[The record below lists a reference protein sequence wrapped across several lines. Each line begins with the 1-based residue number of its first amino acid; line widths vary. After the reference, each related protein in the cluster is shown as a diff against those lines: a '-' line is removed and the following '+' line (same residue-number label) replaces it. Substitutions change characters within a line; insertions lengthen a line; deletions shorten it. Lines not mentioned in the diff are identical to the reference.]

1 MERERDR
8 LIKRENV
15 RVCVPRYL
23 QIGKGSLNELPEI
36 IKILGSIKSLLI
48 VTDKQ
53 MVAFGYVKRLQEVL
67 SKAGLKSDV
76 FDDTVP
82 DPTDT
87 VVLKGIQ
94 FLEKCKNDA
103 VIGFGGGS
111 PMDTAK
117 AIAAMAKFSKKIQDY
132 KPPSMFDKKGLP
144 IIAIPTTA
152 GTGSEVTHHAVII
165 DSNNNE
171 KISCRGEGF
180 VPIVAIVDYDLT
192 LSKPRRLTID
202 SAIDTLTH
210 GIEAYVSKKATLFS
224 DRMALDTIRLVMK
237 NIYVVDKNPKDLKAR
252 EGLMLA
258 ATLGGLAFS
267 NASICLVH
275 GMSRPLGSNFKV
287 PHGLSNAML
296 LPTITEFS
304 INHAK
309 SRYADC
315 SRAGEFALLQDSD
328 DVACDKLIKGL
339 YKINKDFEVPSM
351 KDFGINQRNFEEELK
366 NMATD
371 AENSGAPNLNPRVP
385 SVNEMV
391 DLYGQAWRVS

>member
-1 MERERDR
+1 MLKRD
-8 LIKRENV
+8 NV

-36 IKILGSIKSLLI
+36 VKILEPIKSFLI

-53 MVAFGYVKRLQEVL
+53 MVEFGYVKKLQEIL
-67 SKAGLKSDV
+67 SKAGLKSNV

-87 VVLKGIQ
+87 VVLSGIS
-94 FLEKCKNDA
+94 FLEKYKNEA

-111 PMDTAK
+111 PIDTAK
-117 AIAAMAKFSKKIQDY
+117 AIAAMAKNSKNIQDY
-132 KPPSMFDKKGLP
+132 KPPSTFDKKGLP

-165 DSNNNE
+165 DSKNYE

-180 VPIVAIVDYDLT
+180 VPTCAIVDYDLT

-224 DRMALDTIRLVMK
+224 DRMALDTIRLVTQ
-237 NIYVVDKNPKDLKAR
+237 NIYAVDKNPKDLKAR

-304 INHAK
+304 IDHAK
-309 SRYADC
+309 SRYAEC
-315 SRAGEFALLQDSD
+315 SRAGNFALTNDND
-328 DVACDKLIKGL
+328 NIACEKLIKGL
-339 YKINKDFEVPSM
+339 YKINSDFDVPSM
-351 KDFGINQRNFEEELK
+351 KTFGINEKNFEEKLE

-371 AENSGAPNLNPRVP
+371 AEISGAPNLNPRVP
-385 SVNEMV
+385 SVKEMI
-391 DLYGQAWRVS
+391 DLYGQAWRTF

>member
-1 MERERDR
+1 M
-8 LIKRENV
+8 IKRDNV
-15 RVCVPRYL
+15 RVCVPRYM
-23 QIGKGSLNELPEI
+23 QIGKGSLSQLPEI
-36 IKILGSIKSLLI
+36 LNIIGSVKSPLI

-53 MVAFGYVKRLQEVL
+53 MVKFGYVKKLQEIL
-67 SKAGLKSDV
+67 LKAGIKSSV
-76 FDDTVP
+76 FDDTIP
-82 DPTDT
+82 DPTDS
-87 VVLKGIQ
+87 VVLNGIDI
-94 FLEKCKNDA
+94 LKKNKNDA

-111 PMDTAK
+111 PIDTAK
-117 AIAAMAKFSKKIQDY
+117 AIAVLSQYSKNIQDY
-132 KPPSMFDKKGLP
+132 KPPSTFDKKGLP

-165 DSNNNE
+165 DTKSNNFE

-180 VPIVAIVDYDLT
+180 VPIVSIVDYELT

-210 GIEAYVSKKATLFS
+210 GIEAYVSKKATMFS
-224 DRMALDTIRLVMK
+224 DRMALDTIRLVK
-237 NIYVVDKNPKDLKAR
+237 ENIYAVDKDPKDLKAR

-304 INHAK
+304 IDHAK

-315 SRAGEFALLQDSD
+315 SRAGNFALPD
-328 DVACDKLIKGL
+328 DDDNTACEKLIKGL
-339 YKINKDFEVPSM
+339 YKLNNDFDVPSM
-351 KDFGINQRNFEEELK
+351 KTFGIDEKNFESQLE

-371 AENSGAPNLNPRVP
+371 AEISGAPGLNPRVP
-385 SVNEMV
+385 SIKEMIN
-391 DLYGQAWRVS
+391 LYGEAWRAF

>member
-1 MERERDR
+1 M
-8 LIKRENV
+8 
-15 RVCVPRYL
+15 
-23 QIGKGSLNELPEI
+23 QIGKGSLNQLPEI
-36 IKILGSIKSLLI
+36 LSIIGSVKSLLI

-53 MVAFGYVKRLQEVL
+53 MVKFGYVKKLQEIL
-67 SKAGLKSDV
+67 SKAGLKSNV
-76 FDDTVP
+76 FDDTIP

-87 VVLKGIQ
+87 VVLNGVDILK
-94 FLEKCKNDA
+94 KNKNDA

-111 PMDTAK
+111 PIDTAK
-117 AIAAMAKFSKKIQDY
+117 AIAVLSQYSKNIQDY
-132 KPPSMFDKKGLP
+132 KPPSTFDKKGLP

-152 GTGSEVTHHAVII
+152 GTGSEVTHHSVII
-165 DSNNNE
+165 DTKSNNFE

-180 VPIVAIVDYDLT
+180 VPIVSIIDYELT

-224 DRMALDTIRLVMK
+224 DRMALDTIRLVQE
-237 NIYVVDKNPKDLKAR
+237 NIYAVDKDPKDLKAR

-304 INHAK
+304 IDHAK
-309 SRYADC
+309 NRYADC
-315 SRAGEFALLQDSD
+315 SRAGNFAAPD
-328 DVACDKLIKGL
+328 DDDNTACEKLIKGL
-339 YKINKDFEVPSM
+339 YKINNDFDVPSM
-351 KDFGINQRNFEEELK
+351 KGFGINEKNFEEELE

-371 AENSGAPNLNPRVP
+371 AEVSGAPNLNPRVP
-385 SVNEMV
+385 SVSEMV
-391 DLYGQAWRVS
+391 DLYGKAWRAF

>member
-1 MERERDR
+1 M
-8 LIKRENV
+8 IKRENV
-15 RVCVPRYL
+15 RVCIPRYL

-53 MVAFGYVKRLQEVL
+53 MVAFGYVKKLQEVL
-67 SKAGLKSDV
+67 SKAGLSSDV

-87 VVLKGIQ
+87 VVLNGIK

-111 PMDTAK
+111 PIDTAK

-152 GTGSEVTHHAVII
+152 GTGSEVTHHAVVI
-165 DSNNNE
+165 DSKNNE

-224 DRMALDTIRLVMK
+224 DRTALDTIRLVTQ
-237 NIYVVDKNPKDLKAR
+237 NIYAVDKNPKDLKAR

-304 INHAK
+304 IDHAK
-309 SRYADC
+309 NRYADC
-315 SRAGEFALLQDSD
+315 SRAGEFALPEDSNE
-328 DVACDKLIKGL
+328 VACDKLIKGL

-351 KDFGINQRNFEEELK
+351 KNFGINQKNFEEELE

-371 AENSGAPNLNPRVP
+371 AKNSGAPNLNPRVP
-385 SVNEMV
+385 SVNDMI
-391 DLYGQAWRVS
+391 DLYGQAWRAF

>member
-1 MERERDR
+1 M
-8 LIKRENV
+8 IKRDNV
-15 RVCVPRYL
+15 RVCVPRYM
-23 QIGKGSLNELPEI
+23 QIGKGSLNQLPEI
-36 IKILGSIKSLLI
+36 LKIIGSVKSPLI

-53 MVAFGYVKRLQEVL
+53 MVKFGYVKKLQEIL
-67 SKAGLKSDV
+67 LEAGFKSSV
-76 FDDTVP
+76 FDDTIP

-87 VVLKGIQ
+87 VVLNGIDV
-94 FLEKCKNDA
+94 LKKNKNDA

-111 PMDTAK
+111 PIDTAK
-117 AIAAMAKFSKKIQDY
+117 AIAVLSQYSKNIQDY
-132 KPPSMFDKKGLP
+132 KPPSTFDKKGLP

-152 GTGSEVTHHAVII
+152 GTGSEVTHHSVII
-165 DSNNNE
+165 DTKSNNFE

-180 VPIVAIVDYDLT
+180 VPIVSIVDYELT

-210 GIEAYVSKKATLFS
+210 GIEAYVSKKATMFS
-224 DRMALDTIRLVMK
+224 DRMALDTIRLVK
-237 NIYVVDKNPKDLKAR
+237 ENIYAVDKDPKDLKAR

-304 INHAK
+304 IDHAK
-309 SRYADC
+309 DRYADC
-315 SRAGEFALLQDSD
+315 SRAGNFALPD
-328 DVACDKLIKGL
+328 DKDDIACEKLIKGL
-339 YKINKDFEVPSM
+339 YKINNDFDVPSM
-351 KDFGINQRNFEEELK
+351 KTFGIDEKNFEEELE

-371 AENSGAPNLNPRVP
+371 AEVSGAPNLNPRVP
-385 SVNEMV
+385 TVNEMV
-391 DLYGQAWRVS
+391 DLYGKAWRAF

>member
-1 MERERDR
+1 M
-8 LIKRENV
+8 IKRDNV
-15 RVCVPRYL
+15 RVCVPRYM
-23 QIGKGSLNELPEI
+23 QIGKGSLSQLPEI
-36 IKILGSIKSLLI
+36 LSIIGSIKSLLI

-53 MVAFGYVKRLQEVL
+53 MVKFGYVKKLQEIL
-67 SKAGLKSDV
+67 SKAGFKSNI
-76 FDDTVP
+76 FDDTIP

-87 VVLKGIQ
+87 VVLNGVDVLK
-94 FLEKCKNDA
+94 KNKNDA

-111 PMDTAK
+111 PIDTAK
-117 AIAAMAKFSKKIQDY
+117 AIAVLSQYSKNIQDY
-132 KPPSMFDKKGLP
+132 KPPSTFDKKGLP

-152 GTGSEVTHHAVII
+152 GTGSEVTHHSVII
-165 DSNNNE
+165 DTKSNNFE

-180 VPIVAIVDYDLT
+180 VPIVSIIDYELT

-224 DRMALDTIRLVMK
+224 DRMALDTIRLVK
-237 NIYVVDKNPKDLKAR
+237 ENIYPVDKDPKNLKAR

-304 INHAK
+304 IDHAK
-309 SRYADC
+309 NRYADC
-315 SRAGEFALLQDSD
+315 SRAGNFAAPEDND
-328 DVACDKLIKGL
+328 DIACEKLIKGL
-339 YKINKDFEVPSM
+339 YKINNDFDVPSM
-351 KDFGINQRNFEEELK
+351 KKFGINEKNFEEELE

-371 AENSGAPNLNPRVP
+371 AEVSGAPNLNPRVP
-385 SVNEMV
+385 TVNEMV
-391 DLYGQAWRVS
+391 DLYGKAWRAF

>member
-1 MERERDR
+1 M
-8 LIKRENV
+8 IKRDNV
-15 RVCVPRYL
+15 RVCVPRYM
-23 QIGKGSLNELPEI
+23 QIGKGSLSQLPEI
-36 IKILGSIKSLLI
+36 LSIIGSVKSPLI

-53 MVAFGYVKRLQEVL
+53 MVKFGYVKKLQEIL
-67 SKAGLKSDV
+67 LKAGLKSSV
-76 FDDTVP
+76 FDDTIP

-87 VVLKGIQ
+87 VVLNGIDI
-94 FLEKCKNDA
+94 LKKNKNDA

-111 PMDTAK
+111 PIDTAK
-117 AIAAMAKFSKKIQDY
+117 AIAVLSQYSKNIQDY
-132 KPPSMFDKKGLP
+132 KPPSTFDKKGLP

-152 GTGSEVTHHAVII
+152 GTGSEVTHHSVII
-165 DSNNNE
+165 DTRSNNFE

-180 VPIVAIVDYDLT
+180 VPIVSIVDYELT

-210 GIEAYVSKKATLFS
+210 GIEAYVSKKATMFS
-224 DRMALDTIRLVMK
+224 DRMALDTIRLVQE
-237 NIYVVDKNPKDLKAR
+237 NIYAVDKDPKDLKAR

-304 INHAK
+304 IDHAK

-315 SRAGEFALLQDSD
+315 SRAGNFALSND
-328 DVACDKLIKGL
+328 DDDIACKKLIKGL
-339 YKINKDFEVPSM
+339 YEINNDFDVPSM
-351 KDFGINQRNFEEELK
+351 KTFGIDEKNFEEELE

-371 AENSGAPNLNPRVP
+371 AEVSGAPNLNPRVP
-385 SVNEMV
+385 TVNEMV
-391 DLYGQAWRVS
+391 DLYGKAWRAF

>member
-1 MERERDR
+1 MSKRD
-8 LIKRENV
+8 NV
-15 RVCVPRYL
+15 RVCVPRYM
-23 QIGKGSLNELPEI
+23 QIGKGSLSQLPEI
-36 IKILGSIKSLLI
+36 LNIIGSVKSPLI

-53 MVAFGYVKRLQEVL
+53 MVKFGYVKKLQEIL
-67 SKAGLKSDV
+67 LKAGIKSSV
-76 FDDTVP
+76 FDDTIP

-87 VVLKGIQ
+87 VVLNGIDI
-94 FLEKCKNDA
+94 LKKNKNDA

-111 PMDTAK
+111 PIDTAK
-117 AIAAMAKFSKKIQDY
+117 AIAVLSQYSKNIQDY
-132 KPPSMFDKKGLP
+132 KPPSTFDKKGLP

-152 GTGSEVTHHAVII
+152 GTGSEVTHHSVII
-165 DSNNNE
+165 DTKSNNFE

-180 VPIVAIVDYDLT
+180 VPIVSIVDYELT

-210 GIEAYVSKKATLFS
+210 GIEAYVSKKATMFS
-224 DRMALDTIRLVMK
+224 DRMALDTIRLVQE
-237 NIYVVDKNPKDLKAR
+237 NIYAVDKDPKDLKAR

-304 INHAK
+304 IDHAK

-315 SRAGEFALLQDSD
+315 SRAGNFALPD
-328 DVACDKLIKGL
+328 DKDDIACEKLIKGL
-339 YKINKDFEVPSM
+339 YKINNDFDVPSM
-351 KDFGINQRNFEEELK
+351 KTFGIDEKNFEEELE

-371 AENSGAPNLNPRVP
+371 AEVSGAPNLNPRVP
-385 SVNEMV
+385 TVNEMV
-391 DLYGQAWRVS
+391 DLYGKAWRAF

>member
-1 MERERDR
+1 MERERGR

-15 RVCVPRYL
+15 RVCIPRYL

-53 MVAFGYVKRLQEVL
+53 MVAFGYVKKLQEVL

-87 VVLKGIQ
+87 VVLKGIE

-117 AIAAMAKFSKKIQDY
+117 AIAAMANYSKNIQDY

-144 IIAIPTTA
+144 IIAI
-152 GTGSEVTHHAVII
+152 HHAVII
-165 DSNNNE
+165 DSNNSE

-237 NIYVVDKNPKDLKAR
+237 NIYAVDKDPKDLKAR

-296 LPTITEFS
+296 LPDITKFS

-315 SRAGEFALLQDSD
+315 SRAGEFALPEDSD
-328 DVACDKLIKGL
+328 DVACEKLIKGL

-351 KDFGINQRNFEEELK
+351 KDFGINEKNFEDELK

-385 SVNEMV
+385 SVNEMI
-391 DLYGQAWRVS
+391 DLYRQAWRTS

>member
-1 MERERDR
+1 M
-8 LIKRENV
+8 IKRDNV
-15 RVCVPRYL
+15 RICVPRYM
-23 QIGKGSLNELPEI
+23 QIGKGSLNQLPEI
-36 IKILGSIKSLLI
+36 IKTLDSIKSFLI

-53 MVAFGYVKRLQEVL
+53 MVEFGYVKKLQDIL
-67 SKAGLKSDV
+67 SKAGLNSDV

-87 VVLKGIQ
+87 VVLNGIN
-94 FLEKCKNDA
+94 FLEKFNNEA

-111 PMDTAK
+111 PIDTAK
-117 AIAAMAKFSKKIQDY
+117 AIAAMAKHSKNIQDY
-132 KPPSMFDKKGLP
+132 KPPSTFDKQGLP

-165 DSNNNE
+165 DSKNNE

-180 VPIVAIVDYDLT
+180 VPTCAIVDYDLT

-224 DRMALDTIRLVMK
+224 DRMALDTIRLVTQ
-237 NIYVVDKNPKDLKAR
+237 NIYAVDKDPKDLKAR

-304 INHAK
+304 TDHAK

-315 SRAGEFALLQDSD
+315 SRAGNFASPNDDDDS
-328 DVACDKLIKGL
+328 ACEKLIKGL
-339 YKINKDFEVPSM
+339 YKMNKDFDVPSM
-351 KDFGINQRNFEEELK
+351 KKFGINEKNFEEKLE

-371 AENSGAPNLNPRVP
+371 AEVSGAPNLNPRVP
-385 SVNEMV
+385 SVKEMI
-391 DLYGQAWRVS
+391 DLYGQAWRAF

>member
-1 MERERDR
+1 
-8 LIKRENV
+8 LVKRENV

-53 MVAFGYVKRLQEVL
+53 MVAFGYVKKLQEVL
-67 SKAGLKSDV
+67 RKAGLKSDV

-87 VVLKGIQ
+87 VVLNGIK
-94 FLEKCKNDA
+94 FLEKNKNNA

-111 PMDTAK
+111 PIDTAK
-117 AIAAMAKFSKKIQDY
+117 AIAAMADHSKNIQDY

-165 DSNNNE
+165 DAKNNE

-224 DRMALDTIRLVMK
+224 DRMALDTIRLVSQ
-237 NIYVVDKNPKDLKAR
+237 NIYAVDKNPKDLKAR

-304 INHAK
+304 IDHAK

-315 SRAGEFALLQDSD
+315 SRAGDFALPSDND
-328 DVACDKLIKGL
+328 DVASDKLIKGL

-351 KDFGINQRNFEEELK
+351 QNFGINQKNFEEELE

-385 SVNEMV
+385 SVNDMIN
-391 DLYGQAWRVS
+391 LYGQAWRAF

>member
-1 MERERDR
+1 M
-8 LIKRENV
+8 IKRDNV
-15 RVCVPRYL
+15 RICVPRYM
-23 QIGKGSLNELPEI
+23 QIGKGSLNQLPEI
-36 IKILGSIKSLLI
+36 IKTLEPIKSFLI

-53 MVAFGYVKRLQEVL
+53 MVEFGYVKRLQDIL
-67 SKAGLKSDV
+67 NTAGLKSNV

-82 DPTDT
+82 APTDT
-87 VVLKGIQ
+87 VVLNGIN
-94 FLEKCKNDA
+94 FLEKFENEA

-111 PMDTAK
+111 PIDTAK
-117 AIAAMAKFSKKIQDY
+117 AIAAMAKHSKNIQDY
-132 KPPSMFDKKGLP
+132 KPPSTFDKQGLP

-165 DSNNNE
+165 DSKNNE

-180 VPIVAIVDYDLT
+180 VPTCAIVDYDLT

-210 GIEAYVSKKATLFS
+210 GIEAYISKKATLFS
-224 DRMALDTIRLVMK
+224 DRMALDTIRLVTQ
-237 NIYVVDKNPKDLKAR
+237 NIYAVDKDPKDLKAR

-296 LPTITEFS
+296 LPTVTEFS
-304 INHAK
+304 IDHAK

-315 SRAGEFALLQDSD
+315 SRAGNFASLED
-328 DVACDKLIKGL
+328 DDNTACEKLIKGL
-339 YKINKDFEVPSM
+339 YKLNNDFDVPSM
-351 KDFGINQRNFEEELK
+351 KTFGIDEKNFEDQLE

-371 AENSGAPNLNPRVP
+371 AEISGAPGLNPRVP
-385 SVNEMV
+385 SIKEMIN
-391 DLYGQAWRVS
+391 LYGEAWRAF

>member
-1 MERERDR
+1 M
-8 LIKRENV
+8 
-15 RVCVPRYL
+15 
-23 QIGKGSLNELPEI
+23 QIGKGSLSQLPEI
-36 IKILGSIKSLLI
+36 LNIIGSVKSPLI

-53 MVAFGYVKRLQEVL
+53 MVKFGYVKKLQEIL
-67 SKAGLKSDV
+67 LKAGIKSSV
-76 FDDTVP
+76 FDDTIP
-82 DPTDT
+82 DPTDS
-87 VVLKGIQ
+87 VVLNGIDI
-94 FLEKCKNDA
+94 LKKNKNDA

-111 PMDTAK
+111 PIDTAK
-117 AIAAMAKFSKKIQDY
+117 AIAVLSQYSKNIQDY
-132 KPPSMFDKKGLP
+132 KPPSTFDKKGLP

-165 DSNNNE
+165 DTKSNNFE

-180 VPIVAIVDYDLT
+180 VPIVSIVDYELT

-210 GIEAYVSKKATLFS
+210 GIEAYVSKKATMFS
-224 DRMALDTIRLVMK
+224 DRMALDTIRLVK
-237 NIYVVDKNPKDLKAR
+237 ENIYAVDKDPKDLKAR

-304 INHAK
+304 VDHAK

-315 SRAGEFALLQDSD
+315 SRAGNFALPD
-328 DVACDKLIKGL
+328 DDDNTACEKLIKGL
-339 YKINKDFEVPSM
+339 YKLNNDFDVPSM
-351 KDFGINQRNFEEELK
+351 KTFGIDEKNFESQLE

-371 AENSGAPNLNPRVP
+371 AEISGAPGLNPRVP
-385 SVNEMV
+385 SIKEMIN
-391 DLYGQAWRVS
+391 LYGEAWRAF

>member
-1 MERERDR
+1 M
-8 LIKRENV
+8 IKRDNV
-15 RVCVPRYL
+15 RVCVPRYM
-23 QIGKGSLNELPEI
+23 QIGKGSLSQLPEI
-36 IKILGSIKSLLI
+36 LNIIGSVKSPLI

-53 MVAFGYVKRLQEVL
+53 MVKFGYVKKLQEIL
-67 SKAGLKSDV
+67 LKAGIKSSV
-76 FDDTVP
+76 FDDTIT
-82 DPTDT
+82 DPTDS
-87 VVLKGIQ
+87 VVLNGIDI
-94 FLEKCKNDA
+94 LKKNKNDA

-111 PMDTAK
+111 PIDTAK
-117 AIAAMAKFSKKIQDY
+117 AIAVLSQYSKNIQDY
-132 KPPSMFDKKGLP
+132 KPPSTFDKKGLP

-165 DSNNNE
+165 DTKSNNFE

-180 VPIVAIVDYDLT
+180 VPIVSIVEYELT

-210 GIEAYVSKKATLFS
+210 GIEAYVSKKATMFS
-224 DRMALDTIRLVMK
+224 DRMALDTIRLVK
-237 NIYVVDKNPKDLKAR
+237 ENIYAVDKDPKDLKAR

-304 INHAK
+304 IDHAK

-315 SRAGEFALLQDSD
+315 SRAGNFALPD
-328 DVACDKLIKGL
+328 DDDNTACEKLIKGL
-339 YKINKDFEVPSM
+339 YKLNNDFDVPSM
-351 KDFGINQRNFEEELK
+351 KTFGIDEKNFEDQLE

-371 AENSGAPNLNPRVP
+371 AEISGAPGLNPRVP
-385 SVNEMV
+385 SIKEMIN
-391 DLYGQAWRVS
+391 LYGEAWRAF

>member
-1 MERERDR
+1 M
-8 LIKRENV
+8 
-15 RVCVPRYL
+15 
-23 QIGKGSLNELPEI
+23 QIGKNSLNQLPEI
-36 IKILGSIKSLLI
+36 LSIIGSVKSLLI

-53 MVAFGYVKRLQEVL
+53 MVKFGYVKKLQDIL
-67 SKAGLKSDV
+67 LKSGFKSNI
-76 FDDTVP
+76 FDDTIP

-87 VVLKGIQ
+87 VVLSGIEI
-94 FLEKCKNDA
+94 LKKNKNDG

-111 PMDTAK
+111 PIDTAK
-117 AIAAMAKFSKKIQDY
+117 AIAVLSQYSKNIQDY
-132 KPPSMFDKKGLP
+132 KPPSTFDKKGLP

-165 DSNNNE
+165 DTKSNNFE

-180 VPIVAIVDYDLT
+180 VPIVSIIDYELT

-224 DRMALDTIRLVMK
+224 DRMALDTIRLVK
-237 NIYVVDKNPKDLKAR
+237 ENIYAVEKNPKDIKAR

-304 INHAK
+304 VEHAK

-315 SRAGEFALLQDSD
+315 SRAGKFALLD
-328 DVACDKLIKGL
+328 DDDDIACKKLLSGL

-351 KDFGINQRNFEEELK
+351 KDFGIDKKNFEDQLE

-371 AENSGAPNLNPRVP
+371 AEISGAPGLNPRVP
-385 SVNEMV
+385 SVKEMIN
-391 DLYGQAWRVS
+391 LYGEAWRAF

>member
-1 MERERDR
+1 MSIRD
-8 LIKRENV
+8 NV

-23 QIGKGSLNELPEI
+23 QIGKGSLNQLPEI

-53 MVAFGYVKRLQEVL
+53 MVQFGYVKKLQEVL
-67 SKAGLKSDV
+67 SKGGLKSDV
-76 FDDTVP
+76 FDDTIP
-82 DPTDT
+82 DPTDK
-87 VVLKGIQ
+87 VVLKGIEV
-94 FLEKCKNDA
+94 LEKNKNDA

-111 PMDTAK
+111 PIDTAK
-117 AIAAMAKFSKKIQDY
+117 AIAVLSKYSRDIQDY
-132 KPPSMFDKKGLP
+132 KPPGTFDKKGLP

-152 GTGSEVTHHAVII
+152 GTGSEVTHHSVII
-165 DSNNNE
+165 DTRTNNLE

-180 VPIVAIVDYDLT
+180 VPIVSIIDYELT

-224 DRMALDTIRLVMK
+224 DRMALDTIRLVTE
-237 NIYVVDKNPKDLKAR
+237 NIYAVDKNPKDLKAR

-304 INHAK
+304 IEHAK
-309 SRYADC
+309 SRYAEC
-315 SRAGEFALLQDSD
+315 SRAGKFALQEDND
-328 DVACDKLIKGL
+328 EVACNKLLSGL

-351 KDFGINQRNFEEELK
+351 KNFGIDQKNFEEQLE

-371 AENSGAPNLNPRVP
+371 AEISGAPNLNPRVP
-385 SVNEMV
+385 SVKEMI
-391 DLYGQAWRVS
+391 DLYGEAWRAF

>member
-1 MERERDR
+1 M
-8 LIKRENV
+8 
-15 RVCVPRYL
+15 
-23 QIGKGSLNELPEI
+23 QIGKGSLNQLPEI
-36 IKILGSIKSLLI
+36 IKILEPIKSFLI

-53 MVAFGYVKRLQEVL
+53 MVEFGYVKKLQDIL
-67 SKAGLKSDV
+67 SKAGLKSNI

-87 VVLKGIQ
+87 VVLNGIN
-94 FLEKCKNDA
+94 FLEKFKNEA

-111 PMDTAK
+111 PIDTAK
-117 AIAAMAKFSKKIQDY
+117 AIAAMAKHSKNIQDY
-132 KPPSMFDKKGLP
+132 KPPSTFDKQGLP

-165 DSNNNE
+165 DSKNNE

-224 DRMALDTIRLVMK
+224 DRMALDTIRLVSQ
-237 NIYVVDKNPKDLKAR
+237 NIYAVDKNPKDLKSR

-304 INHAK
+304 IDHAK

-315 SRAGEFALLQDSD
+315 SRAGEFALPNDND
-328 DVACDKLIKGL
+328 DVACSKLIKGL
-339 YKINKDFEVPSM
+339 YKMNKDFEVPSM
-351 KDFGINQRNFEEELK
+351 KAFGIDKKNFEDELE
-366 NMATD
+366 NMAAD
-371 AENSGAPNLNPRVP
+371 AEISGAPNLNPRVP

-391 DLYGQAWRVS
+391 DLYGQAWRAF

>member
-1 MERERDR
+1 M
-8 LIKRENV
+8 IKRDNV
-15 RVCVPRYL
+15 RVCVPRYM
-23 QIGKGSLNELPEI
+23 QIGKGSLSQLPEI
-36 IKILGSIKSLLI
+36 LKIIGSVKSPLI

-53 MVAFGYVKRLQEVL
+53 MVKFGYVKKLQEIL
-67 SKAGLKSDV
+67 FEAGFKSSV
-76 FDDTVP
+76 FDDTIP

-87 VVLKGIQ
+87 VVLNGIDV
-94 FLEKCKNDA
+94 LKKNKNDA

-111 PMDTAK
+111 PIDTAK
-117 AIAAMAKFSKKIQDY
+117 AIAVLSQYSKNIQDY
-132 KPPSMFDKKGLP
+132 KPPSTFDKKGLP

-152 GTGSEVTHHAVII
+152 GTGSEVTHHSVII
-165 DSNNNE
+165 DTKSNNFE

-180 VPIVAIVDYDLT
+180 VPIVSIVDYELT

-210 GIEAYVSKKATLFS
+210 GIEAYVSKKATMFS
-224 DRMALDTIRLVMK
+224 DRMALDTIRLVQE
-237 NIYVVDKNPKDLKAR
+237 NIYAVDKNPKDLKAR

-304 INHAK
+304 IDHAK

-315 SRAGEFALLQDSD
+315 SRAGNFALPTDEDNL
-328 DVACDKLIKGL
+328 ACEKLIKGL
-339 YKINKDFEVPSM
+339 YKLNNDFDVPSM
-351 KDFGINQRNFEEELK
+351 KTFGIDEKNFEGELE

-371 AENSGAPNLNPRVP
+371 AEVSGAPNLNPRVP
-385 SVNEMV
+385 TVNEMV
-391 DLYGQAWRVS
+391 DLYGKAWRAF

>member
-1 MERERDR
+1 M
-8 LIKRENV
+8 IKRDNV
-15 RVCVPRYL
+15 RVCVPRYM
-23 QIGKGSLNELPEI
+23 QIGKGSLSQLPEI
-36 IKILGSIKSLLI
+36 LNIIGSVKSPLI

-53 MVAFGYVKRLQEVL
+53 MVKFGYVKKLQEIL
-67 SKAGLKSDV
+67 LKAGIKSSV
-76 FDDTVP
+76 FDDTIP
-82 DPTDT
+82 DPTDS
-87 VVLKGIQ
+87 VVLNGIDI
-94 FLEKCKNDA
+94 LKKNKNDA

-111 PMDTAK
+111 PIDTAK
-117 AIAAMAKFSKKIQDY
+117 AIAVLSQYSKNIQDY
-132 KPPSMFDKKGLP
+132 KPPSTFDKKGLP

-165 DSNNNE
+165 DTKSNNFE

-180 VPIVAIVDYDLT
+180 VPIVSIVDYELT

-210 GIEAYVSKKATLFS
+210 GIEAYVSKKATMFS
-224 DRMALDTIRLVMK
+224 DRMALDTIRLVK
-237 NIYVVDKNPKDLKAR
+237 ENIYAVDKDPKDLKAR

-304 INHAK
+304 IDHAK

-315 SRAGEFALLQDSD
+315 SRAGNFALPD
-328 DVACDKLIKGL
+328 DDDNTACEKLIKGL
-339 YKINKDFEVPSM
+339 YKLNNDFDVPSM
-351 KDFGINQRNFEEELK
+351 KTFGIDEKNFEDELE

-371 AENSGAPNLNPRVP
+371 AEVSGAPNLNPRVP
-385 SVNEMV
+385 TVNEMV
-391 DLYGQAWRVS
+391 DLYGKAWRAF

>member
-1 MERERDR
+1 M
-8 LIKRENV
+8 IKRDNV
-15 RVCVPRYL
+15 RVCVPRYM
-23 QIGKGSLNELPEI
+23 QIGKGSLSQLPEI
-36 IKILGSIKSLLI
+36 LNIIGSVKSPLI

-53 MVAFGYVKRLQEVL
+53 MVKFGYVKKLQEIL
-67 SKAGLKSDV
+67 LKAGIKSSV
-76 FDDTVP
+76 FDDTIP
-82 DPTDT
+82 DPTDS
-87 VVLKGIQ
+87 VVLNGIDI
-94 FLEKCKNDA
+94 LKKNKNDA

-111 PMDTAK
+111 PIDTAK
-117 AIAAMAKFSKKIQDY
+117 AIAVLSQYSKNIQDY
-132 KPPSMFDKKGLP
+132 KPPSTFDKKGLP

-165 DSNNNE
+165 DTKSNNFE

-180 VPIVAIVDYDLT
+180 VPIVSIVDYELT

-210 GIEAYVSKKATLFS
+210 GIEAYVSKKATMFS
-224 DRMALDTIRLVMK
+224 DRMALDTIRLVK
-237 NIYVVDKNPKDLKAR
+237 ENIYAVDKDPKDLKAR

-304 INHAK
+304 VDHAK

-315 SRAGEFALLQDSD
+315 SRAGNFALPD
-328 DVACDKLIKGL
+328 DDDNTACEKLIKGL
-339 YKINKDFEVPSM
+339 YKLNNDFDVPSM
-351 KDFGINQRNFEEELK
+351 KTFGIDEKNFESQLE

-371 AENSGAPNLNPRVP
+371 AEISGAPGLNPRVP
-385 SVNEMV
+385 SIKEMIN
-391 DLYGQAWRVS
+391 LYGEAWRAF